1 MNNPIIKVKNLY
13 KSFDKVKAVNGISF
27 EVNRQDLFAFI
38 GQNGAGKSTTIN
50 MIANLLKPDQGEIE
64 LFGLNYE
71 QNANEIKR
79 KIAFVFQDSLLD
91 KLLTV
96 QENLLLRASLFNISK
111 NKALSKIREFAK
123 RFDFE
128 KILNHRYGK
137 LSGGQR
143 RKIDIVNSLISE
155 PEIIF
160 LDEPTTGIDPK
171 ARKLIWK
178 LLLQIKEETNLTIFL
193 TTHYL
198 EEVNKANVLAIID
211 EGEIVICDTPY
222 NIKKQYS
229 RNYIRL
235 FIEESPKIVSFLQ
248 KEKLNYAY
256 SGDYYRIYVDEK
268 INLVELI
275 TNISK
280 YSLDFEVIKGNIDDS
295 FLNLTNKHG
304 GEYNE

>member
-71 QNANEIKR
+71 QNANEIKQ

-111 NKALSKIREFAK
+111 NKALSKIQEFAK

-211 EGEIVICDTPY
+211 EGEIIICDTPY